1 MAKISESTRLEFA
14 ETIKPYQSKILA
26 ILAKEKTTLNSIN
39 GNAPD
44 SCYKKLMLCDD
55 MIYVS
60 SLYMAQNS
68 LSLKILE
75 VKNNDAL
82 NEARK
87 ILYKAIIYLEE
98 LVTNFIDVP
107 YSELAKYHENIKDK
121 TIQERYYLIRKLGL
135 AITLLED
142 AFGDRDI
149 LKNVSVNLM
158 TGTKAALTGANGAGK
173 STLIKVMAGL
183 IKPDSG
189 SRICQKETR
198 IAYLPQSG
206 LTHHGCSLK
215 EEADRAFEFGYDIQ
229 KQIDQI
235 GEQLEKGTGNTDNLL
250 ATQAELI
257 AKLEE
262 SGWHRREATAES
274 VLMGLG
280 FSQEDLQ
287 KQTEEFSGG
296 WQMRI
301 ALAKALMQNPDI
313 LLLDEPTNYLDIEAR
328 TWLEK
333 FLSNYKGAFLLV
345 SHDRYFLD
353 VTVNEV
359 YELFGGDLKRYKGNF
374 THYEQVREVELKTL
388 IAEYEKQQDEIAKLQ
403 DFIRRFGVQA
413 TKAAQAQ
420 ERQKQLDKILAQKI
434 EIPESLKKIH
444 FKFPEAPHAG
454 HLVLRTKGLTK
465 SYDGKTNVIE
475 NLDLTVENGEMLVV
489 AGRNGAGKSTLL
501 RMLAGVDPITSG
513 EVIPGT
519 GVKIGY
525 FSQDNA
531 ETIKGGE
538 TILEYVESQ
547 APTELIPKVR
557 DMLGSFL
564 FRGDDVFKSLNVLS
578 GGEKS
583 RIALL
588 QLLLRANN
596 LLILDEPTNH
606 LDMHSKDV
614 LMNALKDFGGT
625 VIFVSHDRGF
635 IEGLATKVLELKPG
649 SHREFPGNYKYYM
662 ERIEAEEAGIV
673 GQFERGTGIATSS
686 VNSTKTSEAKADA
699 TKSAGKLNWEEQKK
713 IEAERRK
720 NEKEA
725 ARLETEIAKAEEEKS
740 ALESKMALPEVYS
753 NGAKAKEVQQKIDET
768 TKKIE
773 TLTQAWET
781 AMDKLG

>member
-1 MAKISESTRLEFA
+1 MAFVQFS
-14 ETIKPYQSKILA
+14 Q
-26 ILAKEKTTLNSIN
+26 
-39 GNAPD
+39 
-44 SCYKKLMLCDD
+44 
-55 MIYVS
+55 VS
-60 SLYMAQNS
+60 L
-68 LSLKILE
+68 
-75 VKNNDAL
+75 
-82 NEARK
+82 
-87 ILYKAIIYLEE
+87 
-98 LVTNFIDVP
+98 
-107 YSELAKYHENIKDK
+107 
-121 TIQERYYLIRKLGL
+121 
-135 AITLLED
+135 

-531 ETIKGGE
+531 ETIKGCE

-547 APTELIPKVR
+547 APTELVPKVR

-720 NEKEA
+720 NEKEV

-781 AMDKLG
+781 AMDKLE

>member
-1 MAKISESTRLEFA
+1 MAFVQFS
-14 ETIKPYQSKILA
+14 Q
-26 ILAKEKTTLNSIN
+26 
-39 GNAPD
+39 
-44 SCYKKLMLCDD
+44 
-55 MIYVS
+55 VS
-60 SLYMAQNS
+60 L
-68 LSLKILE
+68 
-75 VKNNDAL
+75 
-82 NEARK
+82 
-87 ILYKAIIYLEE
+87 
-98 LVTNFIDVP
+98 
-107 YSELAKYHENIKDK
+107 
-121 TIQERYYLIRKLGL
+121 
-135 AITLLED
+135 

-250 ATQAELI
+250 VTQAELI

-720 NEKEA
+720 NEKEV

-753 NGAKAKEVQQKIDET
+753 NGAKAKEIQQKIDET

-773 TLTQAWET
+773 TLTQTWET

>member
-1 MAKISESTRLEFA
+1 MAFVQFS
-14 ETIKPYQSKILA
+14 Q
-26 ILAKEKTTLNSIN
+26 
-39 GNAPD
+39 
-44 SCYKKLMLCDD
+44 
-55 MIYVS
+55 VS
-60 SLYMAQNS
+60 L
-68 LSLKILE
+68 
-75 VKNNDAL
+75 
-82 NEARK
+82 
-87 ILYKAIIYLEE
+87 
-98 LVTNFIDVP
+98 
-107 YSELAKYHENIKDK
+107 
-121 TIQERYYLIRKLGL
+121 
-135 AITLLED
+135 

-388 IAEYEKQQDEIAKLQ
+388 IAEYEKQQDEIAKLE

-547 APTELIPKVR
+547 APTELVPKVR

-720 NEKEA
+720 NEKEV

-753 NGAKAKEVQQKIDET
+753 NGAKAKEIQQKIDET

-773 TLTQAWET
+773 TLTQTWET